1 MMASGT
7 SVIGATNEILLVEK
21 SAMIGSIIVSTA
33 RQLQLRPVRLVT
45 NCDSAQLFLENQVF
59 CGLIT
64 SLDEAGA
71 ALNMIHQLRQGKL
84 RCDAKMPVAVTTS
97 QCDMP
102 MANRIKSLSV
112 QRILLK
118 PFKIRDLVTTI
129 QTLVATPSDDT
140 LRSAEF

>member
-1 MMASGT
+1 MMACRT
-7 SVIGATNEILLVEK
+7 SVLGTQNEILLVEK

-45 NCDSAQLFLENQVF
+45 NCNSAQLFLENQVF

-64 SLDEAGA
+64 SLDEAEA
-71 ALNMIHQLRQGKL
+71 AFNMIHQLRQGQL

-97 QCDMP
+97 QCDMT
-102 MANRIKSLSV
+102 MANRIKSLCV

-129 QTLVATPSDDT
+129 QTLVATPPDGT
-140 LRSAEF
+140 LRGAGF

>member
-7 SVIGATNEILLVEK
+7 PVLASNKEILLVEK
-21 SAMIGSIIVSTA
+21 SAMIGSIILSTA

-45 NCDSAQLFLENQVF
+45 SCASAQIFLENQAF

-64 SLDEAGA
+64 SLDETEA
-71 ALNMIHQLRQGKL
+71 ALGVIHQLRQGQL
-84 RCDAKMPVAVTTS
+84 RCAANMPVAVTTAH
-97 QCDMP
+97 CDVP
-102 MANRIKSLSV
+102 LAKRIKDLGV

-129 QTLVATPSDDT
+129 QTLVATPHVEMLSGAG
-140 LRSAEF
+140 L